1 MVRRII
7 WGQIAIDDKFKILHY
22 WDNRNKSKQFSKK
35 LNRLLNNAANLI
47 GKYPFIGKKTDMP
60 NIRIKIVKDYFLVYE
75 IMKDKIFILRI
86 WDTRRNPDK
95 LNY

>member
-7 WGQIAIDDKFKILHY
+7 WVQLAIDDKFQILNY
-22 WDNRNKSKQFSKK
+22 WDNRNKSKRFSKE
-35 LNRLLNNAANLI
+35 LNRLLNNAANLV
-47 GKYPFIGKKTDMP
+47 GKYPFMGKKTDVP

-75 IMKDKIFILRI
+75 ILKDKIFILRI

-95 LNY
+95 LKY